1 MFYSMLNYHP
11 FRMGTEISVLDISTN
26 NNGEDIHMIVCV
38 WTLKES
44 LPAYTRH
51 FSSSR
56 IDCTSYLNTVEA
68 GKNVVGLW
76 NMGGLEESI
85 AAVLYIDFLV
95 YVHWFPLIGV
105 N

>member
-1 MFYSMLNYHP
+1 ME
-11 FRMGTEISVLDISTN
+11 TEISVLDISTN

-38 WTLKES
+38 WTLKAS
-44 LPAYTRH
+44 LPTDTLH
-51 FSSSR
+51 FSSSK

-68 GKNVVGLW
+68 GKNIVGLW
-76 NMGGLEESI
+76 NMGGLEEGI

-95 YVHWFPLIGV
+95 YVHWLPLIRV